1 MQKDRLE
8 SLNQKEAIELL
19 AFYNELG
26 WDEAINEQSINR
38 FEKNLE
44 PIQKTNIRK
53 VNPKLKNSKLIPDGS
68 ALQVAISLAK
78 KTTNL
83 AQLKSALATFEFCDL
98 RNGARNLVF
107 GDGDPASEVM
117 IIGDAPNPEED
128 RQGKPFVGDAGD
140 LLDKMFSAI
149 GLSRN
154 STGLKG
160 IYVSTI
166 IPWKPLHTQSSIRTE
181 IDLLFPFI
189 EKHIQLINPRFLIIM
204 GSDPSTELF
213 HRIGGN
219 ERSENWGKFLGIDT
233 VKIHH
238 PGYLIKNPNAKKEA
252 WKELLE
258 LKARLD
264 EI

>member
-204 GSDPSTELF
+204 GSDPSAELF